1 MKLARYQRRPTG
13 YDLSGRGGSCPL
25 KLRRQTGR
33 LEKLESSR
41 LKSVDDTKVFI
52 ENEQNQIEIPQVLE
66 NLLVSTVLA
75 CLKQEGI
82 GVACEINILLT
93 DDESIREINSQFRN
107 IDAPTD
113 VLSFPMADIIKGK
126 INDIGKDSDPDEGLL
141 VAGDIVI
148 SAETAKKQSE
158 LYGHSLERELAFLAA
173 HGMYHL
179 LGYGHENEQDERE
192 MTGKQET
199 VLDELGLKRA

>member
-1 MKLARYQRRPTG
+1 
-13 YDLSGRGGSCPL
+13 
-25 KLRRQTGR
+25 
-33 LEKLESSR
+33 LESSR

>member
-1 MKLARYQRRPTG
+1 M
-13 YDLSGRGGSCPL
+13 
-25 KLRRQTGR
+25 
-33 LEKLESSR
+33 ESSR

-126 INDIGKDSDPDEGLL
+126 INDIGKDSDPTKGFCGGRHRDLCGN
-141 VAGDIVI
+141 
-148 SAETAKKQSE
+148 
-158 LYGHSLERELAFLAA
+158 RE
-173 HGMYHL
+173 
-179 LGYGHENEQDERE
+179 
-192 MTGKQET
+192 ET
-199 VLDELGLKRA
+199 VRTIRAFPRKRACVPCCPRYVPLDTAMRMNRTRGK